1 MPQDLGGV
9 VMKLNRLGMIWLL
22 GLTTAC
28 TADSEP
34 TEVTLSVL
42 TYNVAGLPAG
52 ISSSEPETNT
62 PLISPLLNEYEIV
75 LVQEDFVYHRDLA
88 RDAEHTYHSEEK
100 ELGEKLVNDGLNRF
114 SQYPF
119 GELVRFPW
127 PSCYGDALGGTVTG
141 AGDCLAEKGFSAALT
156 DLGLGN
162 DIPIVNL
169 HMEAGDGPEDR
180 EARTEGVRFMIDYLA
195 EQFSD
200 RAMIVAGDFN
210 LHGDSVEDVVNLD
223 LLKSE
228 LNIVDAC
235 EVLECGD
242 DRIDRVF
249 FRSGPNLELEALQWE
264 IPSQFVDDTGAP
276 LSDHDP
282 IHVRFTV
289 KRR

>member
-9 VMKLNRLGMIWLL
+9 EMKLSHLGSL
-22 GLTTAC
+22 GILYLAAAC
-28 TADSEP
+28 TSDTEP
-34 TEVTLSVL
+34 TEVALSLL

-52 ISSSEPETNT
+52 ISSSEPEINT

-88 RDAEHTYHSEEK
+88 RDADHTYHSEEK

-119 GELVRFPW
+119 GELARFPW

-156 DLGLGN
+156 DLGLGS

-169 HMEAGDGPEDR
+169 HMEAGDGPQDR
-180 EARTEGVRFMIDYLA
+180 EVRAEGVRFMIDYLVD
-195 EQFSD
+195 QFD
-200 RAMIVAGDFN
+200 DKAMIVAGDFN
-210 LHGDSVEDVVNLD
+210 LHGDSEEDVVNLD
-223 LLKSE
+223 LLKTE
-228 LNIVDAC
+228 LNIEDAC

-264 IPSQFVDDTGAP
+264 IPSHFIDTSGAP

-282 IHVRFTV
+282 IHVRFNV
-289 KRR
+289 RRR

>member
-1 MPQDLGGV
+1 
-9 VMKLNRLGMIWLL
+9 MKLKLIHVPLMVMLAG
-22 GLTTAC
+22 C
-28 TADSEP
+28 TAESEQSN
-34 TEVTLSVL
+34 VTVSVL

-52 ISSSEPETNT
+52 ISSSEPDVNT
-62 PLISPLLNEYEIV
+62 PIISPLLNDYDIV
-75 LVQEDFVYHRDLA
+75 LVQEDFIYHRDLA
-88 RDAEHTYHSEEK
+88 RDAEHTFHSEEK

-114 SQYPF
+114 SQYAF
-119 GELVRFPW
+119 GELARFPW
-127 PSCYGDALGGTVTG
+127 PRCYGDAMGGTVTG

-156 DLGLGN
+156 DLGLGS

-180 EARTEGVRFMIDYLA
+180 EVRAEGVRFMIDYLTQ
-195 EQFSD
+195 EYPEE
-200 RAMIVAGDFN
+200 AMIVAGDFN
-210 LHGDSVEDVVNLD
+210 LHGDQEPDIINLN
-223 LLKSE
+223 LLKDE

-249 FRSGPNLELEALQWE
+249 FRSGPRIEIEALTWE
-264 IPSQFVDDTGAP
+264 IPGHFIDANGAP

-282 IHVRFTV
+282 IHVRFNI